1 MNQKPF
7 PLPNIQV
14 KHIPD
19 PNPWETLKTIPHV
32 SLAGGILLSLLVVA
46 CALYQLPFDPPVIF
60 TLPLL
65 VCCALALIGVVRSAA
80 VGVACGVL
88 FVCGFF
94 FGGFS
99 AEVGLALVCPVFVM
113 GLGAYLISTFRA
125 KWLISIPVVT
135 YILAL
140 LFCGDAA
147 IALLSLIAMP
157 AAGILAHQTMRNQS
171 RVSVICMTT
180 LLYGLCFA
188 FGFVLLAFR
197 TNGSVSLTE
206 MVAALE
212 TTREE
217 IIAFTLGNEQIMQ
230 MLNKT
235 YEGLGVNVRDV
246 VVSTVN
252 LLFNLLPGMAIVL
265 VNVLTY
271 TAQLMCTRAYVGTGV
286 KSLLTRTA
294 QLFILSVPAGL
305 IYTLCLLITIFS
317 GASNM
322 FTALVQNLLVILLP
336 GMTLVGIFKLAADLK
351 RGTSRVWLF
360 IMIACAIFFPYM
372 LILCIAFS
380 GAMTTLTRPLVTRMM
395 LKMQNQNGPKDPDDP
410 KDPR

>member
-1 MNQKPF
+1 
-7 PLPNIQV
+7 
-14 KHIPD
+14 
-19 PNPWETLKTIPHV
+19 
-32 SLAGGILLSLLVVA
+32 
-46 CALYQLPFDPPVIF
+46 
-60 TLPLL
+60 
-65 VCCALALIGVVRSAA
+65 
-80 VGVACGVL
+80 
-88 FVCGFF
+88 
-94 FGGFS
+94 
-99 AEVGLALVCPVFVM
+99 
-113 GLGAYLISTFRA
+113 
-125 KWLISIPVVT
+125 
-135 YILAL
+135 
-140 LFCGDAA
+140 
-147 IALLSLIAMP
+147 MP

-171 RVSVICMTT
+171 RVSVICMTS

-197 TNGSVSLTE
+197 TNGFVSIAE

-212 TTREE
+212 ATREE
-217 IIAFTLGNEQIMQ
+217 IIAITLGSEPIMQ
-230 MLNKT
+230 MLDKT

-271 TAQLMCTRAYVGTGV
+271 TAQLMCTCAYVGTGV
-286 KSLLTRTA
+286 KPLLSRTA

-305 IYTLCLLITIFS
+305 IYLLCFLITLFS

-336 GMTLVGIFKLAADLK
+336 GMTLVGIFKLAGDLK
-351 RGTSRVWLF
+351 RGTSRLWLF
-360 IMIACAIFFPYM
+360 IMIACAVFFPYM

-395 LKMQNQNGPKDPDDP
+395 LKMKNNDPEGPDDP
-410 KDPR
+410 NDPQ